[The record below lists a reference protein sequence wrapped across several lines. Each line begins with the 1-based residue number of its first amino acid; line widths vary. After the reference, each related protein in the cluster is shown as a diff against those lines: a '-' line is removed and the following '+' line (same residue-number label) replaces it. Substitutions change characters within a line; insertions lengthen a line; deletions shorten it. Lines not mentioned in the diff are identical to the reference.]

1 MKGCLMNISPI
12 NNNIKNTT
20 AFGHNNPWADS
31 PYKKNEQV
39 FVAGTTALGVL
50 AGMACNAKYK
60 GYSLSPKRMFKNL
73 KTSYINK
80 VKYDDGPV
88 ITIGA
93 GSCLG
98 GLAGGFIIDKNKEN
112 RKAKLREA
120 LLQMTN
126 ISLPIIFTVFGSRY
140 GHKLGNKYWDK
151 CRPEAKET
159 FRTKIPQG
167 IAAITGLVAGVYTAN
182 IVANKINEKVFHQG
196 KGRPVQITDFSA
208 HLDDICVAGTQITSA
223 KFIDRIARLIPA
235 ALMIAGNEVGNTTVS
250 NADS

>member
-1 MKGCLMNISPI
+1 MNISPI
-12 NNNIKNTT
+12 NMNTEYNA
-20 AFGHNNPWADS
+20 AFGHSTPWADS
-31 PYKKNEQV
+31 PYRKKDQV
-39 FVAGTTALGVL
+39 IVGITTTLGIL

-60 GYSLSPKRMFKNL
+60 GYSLAPKKMFKNFRN
-73 KTSYINK
+73 SYINK

-112 RKAKLREA
+112 RKAKMRET

-126 ISLPIIFTVFGSRY
+126 ISLPIIFTVFGSRL

-151 CRPEAKET
+151 CRPEAEQT

-167 IAAITGLVAGVYTAN
+167 IAAIAGLIGGVYTAN
-182 IVANKINEKVFHQG
+182 VVGNKINEKLFHQG

-208 HLDDICVAGTQITSA
+208 HLDDLCIAGTQITNA
-223 KFIDRIARLIPA
+223 KFIDRIARLVPV
-235 ALMIAGNEVGNTTVS
+235 ALMMAGNEVGNTTVA